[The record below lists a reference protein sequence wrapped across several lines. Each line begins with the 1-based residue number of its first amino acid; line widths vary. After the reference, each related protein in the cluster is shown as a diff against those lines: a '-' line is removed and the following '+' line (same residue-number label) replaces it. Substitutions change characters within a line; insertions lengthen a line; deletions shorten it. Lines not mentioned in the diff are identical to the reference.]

1 MHGGDQGLR
10 EKIAGMDDVT
20 IRPARAGDLDRL
32 IAIMHDEPG
41 RDLLGVVPD
50 PRKARA
56 VGAVLIRNGLEIE
69 LRLTV
74 VAVVEGQVV
83 GLMEMRRPGQDGR
96 PRSWTLARVLA
107 GEVMIVGPAGL
118 LRYFRYQRARARVQ
132 VERAPGSFY
141 IGELDVHPECRNRGI
156 GGALLRYAEEAARR
170 EGFGLMSLTTST
182 INPAQHLY
190 QRNGFHIVE
199 TRLDAAYE
207 AMTGIPGR
215 VLMVK
220 ELA

>member
-1 MHGGDQGLR
+1 MY
-10 EKIAGMDDVT
+10 
-20 IRPARAGDLDRL
+20 
-32 IAIMHDEPG
+32 DEPG

-56 VGAVLIRNGLEIE
+56 VGALILRAGME
-69 LRLTV
+69 LRPERTV
-74 VAVVEGQVV
+74 VAELDGRVV
-83 GLMEMRRPGQDGR
+83 GLMETTRPSEHATVT
-96 PRSWTLARVLA
+96 PLAALRALVSA
-107 GEVMIVGPAGL
+107 IPIVGPAGV
-118 LRYFRYQRARARVQ
+118 LRYVRYQRARARVQ

-141 IGELDVHPECRNRGI
+141 VAELDVHPDCRNRGI
-156 GGALLRYAEEAARR
+156 GGALLEHAEEAARR
-170 EGFGLMSLTTST
+170 EGFSLMSLATST

-190 QRNGFHIVE
+190 ERHGFHVVE
-199 TRLDAAYE
+199 RRLDAAYE